1 MRGVLTAAVTAV
13 VVLAGCASGDD
24 DEVSAPS
31 TPPTSATPATTPPAP
46 TPTPTP
52 TLTPPPGPVTLAFAG
67 DVHFEGELR
76 PLLDDPATALAPIA
90 PQLSAADLTIV
101 NLESSIGTSGE
112 PEPGKEFTF
121 QAPPSALTTLQ
132 TAGVDVVTMANNHGM
147 DFGPEGL
154 ADTLA
159 ARTTAPGLDVV
170 GVGANLAEAFAPAI
184 REVGG
189 TTVAVI
195 GASVPDDPVGDP
207 TGHWAASETTAG
219 VAMALDPAALLAAVD
234 AARAQADVVVVYLH
248 WGNQGE
254 GCPSPSQ
261 TALAGALAVSADVVV
276 GAHTHQLQ
284 GTGLA
289 PAGDA
294 YVAYGLGNFVWY
306 TQRRE
311 VTTVTGVL
319 TVTVENGA
327 VTADS
332 WAPARIGADG
342 LPAFATGGEAD
353 QMVADLAALREC
365 TDLRPLP

>member
-1 MRGVLTAAVTAV
+1 MLAALVAAV
-13 VVLAGCASGDD
+13 VVTGCGSGSGDD
-24 DEVSAPS
+24 DL
-31 TPPTSATPATTPPAP
+31 PAAGSPPASPTRTQSP

-52 TLTPPPGPVTLAFAG
+52 TPTPPPRPITLAFAG

-76 PLLDDPATALAPIA
+76 PRLDDPATALAPIA

-101 NLESSIGTSGE
+101 NLESSVGTSGD

-121 QAPPSALTTLQ
+121 QAPPTALTALQ
-132 TAGVDVVTMANNHGM
+132 AAGVDVATMANNHGM

-159 ARTTAPGLDVV
+159 ARTTVPGLDVV
-170 GVGANLAEAFAPAI
+170 GVGANIDEAFAPAI
-184 REVGG
+184 REIDG

-207 TGHWAASETTAG
+207 TGHWAATATTAG
-219 VAMALDPAALLAAVD
+219 VATALDPAALLAAV
-234 AARAQADVVVVYLH
+234 AAAKSQADVVVVYLH

-254 GCPSPSQ
+254 GCPSESQ
-261 TALAGALAVSADVVV
+261 RSLASALAADADIVV

-284 GTGLA
+284 GSGLA
-289 PAGDA
+289 PVGEA

-306 TQRRE
+306 TQRSE
-311 VTTVTGVL
+311 ITTVTGVL
-319 TVTVENGA
+319 TLTVENGA
-327 VTADS
+327 VTADD
-332 WAPARIGADG
+332 WAPARIGDDG
-342 LPAFATGGEAD
+342 LPAFATGGRAD
-353 QMVADLAALREC
+353 EMIAGQAALREC